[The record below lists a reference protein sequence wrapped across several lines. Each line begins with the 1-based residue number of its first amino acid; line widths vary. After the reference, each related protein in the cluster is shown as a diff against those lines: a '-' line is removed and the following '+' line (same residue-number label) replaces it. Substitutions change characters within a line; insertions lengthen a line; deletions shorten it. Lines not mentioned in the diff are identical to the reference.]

1 MGISFASAD
10 LGFPDLYRTLQD
22 GTRVFI
28 PRGGSQW
35 GGLMPETG
43 KFKGTQA
50 PWCYNPS
57 YFAPGHYRLFRDFL
71 AEHWEHA
78 FEQYLP
84 AYVNGS
90 KTSSSQLGAA
100 FDGSIIGGY
109 NMLYHS

>member
-1 MGISFASAD
+1 M
-10 LGFPDLYRTLQD
+10 
-22 GTRVFI
+22 
-28 PRGGSQW
+28 GSQW

-109 NMLYHS
+109 NMLYHSSCSSGSVANWVGAKAECANTDDLSCT